1 MLKALIDDQTA
12 LFTHETDC
20 FCGTKIV
27 ALYLLFESFLL
38 MLRFVRYFLFIA
50 LFGTAFSLKATHN
63 RAGEITYKWLGGYT
77 YSITLVTYTDDG
89 TNVADRC
96 KLTIYFGDLD
106 SCQAIRQNGPPAGS
120 SAECTSSNS
129 GTVIITDPLHTVKK
143 NIYSCIHT
151 YSGPGLYK
159 IYMFDRN
166 RNNGV
171 INVPNSVNQP
181 FYLETL
187 LSINAF
193 MGPNNSPVLTRDPI
207 DKACTNQCFYHNPG
221 AYDVDGDSLSYE
233 LVMCK
238 GENSLG
244 QIGVPIPGYNYPST
258 GAGGT
263 FNIHANNGTLT
274 WCKPQN
280 PGEYNAAFY
289 IKEWRKN
296 IDGEWKLVGFV
307 MRDMQIIVDNC
318 SNTPPQIAAMQD
330 TCVVAGTLITK
341 TFKATDV
348 PGQRLTLTAT
358 GGPFNVTLPA
368 ATFGT
373 FQATTG
379 TVSGTFNWQTA
390 CAHVRS
396 SPYQVTVKAEDDG
409 NPIAL
414 VDFKTYNITVVGPPP
429 LNLSATPLG
438 TSVKLIWF
446 KSACNN
452 VGLGNKVIHYKVYR
466 KSDCN
471 PWVHSPCE
479 TGVPPS
485 SGFSYIGQTTSI
497 NDTTFTDT
505 NGGAGLAHGVNYS
518 YVVVAVYADG
528 SLSYASNQVC
538 VQLKRDVPIIINVDV
553 LSTNTSTGQ
562 IFVRWVK
569 PLVGPSNLD
578 TNILTGPYEF
588 RVSAKQGLSGTFT
601 QVYSSTKTYFAGL
614 NQLSDTTFTH
624 SGIDTDNS
632 LWVYKLDF
640 YSNNTFVG
648 SAQTAS
654 SVSLTL
660 VPADRKMNLS
670 WVHYV
675 PWGNYKYFIYRKAPA
690 QAIFSLLDS
699 TTSLS
704 YVDSNNVVNRSTYC
718 YKVLT
723 KGQYSDPAIFKPLL
737 NNSQEECATA
747 IDKTLPC
754 SPTLEVS
761 SNCETGFVELKW
773 NNPNHS
779 CSDDVIKYFIYFKPT
794 EDEPLML
801 FDSVLNVSDTTFVLD
816 GLESIAGCWVVTAI
830 DSSYNES
837 VKAEANCV
845 DNCPEFELPN
855 VVTMNGDGVNDFY
868 KAIKVKHIKD
878 IDLNIYNRWGQ
889 LVYHTTDPYFN
900 WDGKVLQ
907 TKMLCS
913 EGTYFYT
920 CEVNEKRVKPR
931 KPRLLK
937 GFIQVF
943 HK

>member
-1 MLKALIDDQTA
+1 MLKALNGDQSP

-27 ALYLLFESFLL
+27 ALYLLFANFLL
-38 MLRFVRYFLFIA
+38 MLRFVQYFLFIA

-63 RAGEITYKWLGGYT
+63 RAGEITYKWLSGYT

-89 TNVADRC
+89 SAVADRC
-96 KLTIYFGDLD
+96 KLTIYFGDGD
-106 SCQAIRQNGPPAGS
+106 SCQAYRQNGVLSSSSSECAVSYAG
-120 SAECTSSNS
+120 EMIKFN
-129 GTVIITDPLHTVKK
+129 PNVKK
-143 NIYSCIHT
+143 NVYSCVHT
-151 YSGPGLYK
+151 YDGPSCYK

-166 RNNGV
+166 RNSGV

-181 FYLETL
+181 FYLETWL
-187 LSINAF
+187 CINLF
-193 MGPNNSPVLTRDPI
+193 MGPNNSPVLTREPI
-207 DKACTNQCFYHNPG
+207 DEACTGQCFYHNPG

-238 GENSLG
+238 GENSAG
-244 QIGVPIPGYNYPST
+244 TIGATIPGYSYPTS
-258 GAGGT
+258 GVGGT
-263 FNIHANNGTLT
+263 FNINPNNGTLT
-274 WCKPQN
+274 WCRPQQ
-280 PGEYNAAFY
+280 PGEFNVAFY
-289 IKEWRKN
+289 IKEWRKDL
-296 IDGEWKLVGFV
+296 DGNWQLVGFV
-307 MRDMQIIVDNC
+307 MRDMQIIVGNC
-318 SNTPPQIAAMQD
+318 SNTPPVIQTMQD
-330 TCVVAGTLITK
+330 TCVVAGTLIAK
-341 TFKATDV
+341 TFMATDNSL
-348 PGQRLTLTAT
+348 QTITLTAT
-358 GGPFNVTLPA
+358 GGPFAVTPPV
-368 ATFGT
+368 ATFGS
-373 FQATTG
+373 FPGTG
-379 TVSGTFNWQTA
+379 TVTGTFNWQTA
-390 CAHVRS
+390 CAHVRT
-396 SPYQVTVKAEDDG
+396 SPYQVTVKAVDDG
-409 NPIAL
+409 TIAL

-429 LNLSATPLG
+429 LNLTATPLG
-438 TSVKLIWF
+438 TSVKLTWF

-452 VGLGNKVIHYKVYR
+452 VGLGNKVIKYKVYR
-466 KSDCN
+466 KADCI
-471 PWVHSPCE
+471 PWDHSPCE
-479 TGVPPS
+479 TGVPSS
-485 SGFSYIGQTTSI
+485 SGFGYIGQTTSI

-505 NGGAGLAHGVNYS
+505 NGGVGLAHGVNYS

-528 SLSYASNQVC
+528 SLSYASDQVC
-538 VQLKRDVPIIINVDV
+538 VQLKRDVPIVINVDV
-553 LSTNTSTGQ
+553 LATHTSTGQ

-588 RVSAKQGLSGTFT
+588 RVSAKQGLNGTFT
-601 QVYSSTKTYFAGL
+601 QVYSTTKTYFAGL

-624 SGIDTDNS
+624 SNIDTDNS

-654 SVSLTL
+654 SVFLTL
-660 VPADRKMNLS
+660 TPADRKMNLS

-675 PWGNYKYFIYRKAPA
+675 PWGNYKYFIYRKAPS
-690 QAIFSLLDS
+690 QPGFSLLDS
-699 TTSLS
+699 TTSLN
-704 YVDSNNVVNRSTYC
+704 YVDSNNVVNRSVYC
-718 YKVLT
+718 YKVLS

-747 IDKTLPC
+747 VDQTSPC
-754 SPTLEVS
+754 SPTLAIIS
-761 SNCETGFVELKW
+761 DCETGFVELKW
-773 NNPNHS
+773 NNPNHI
-779 CSDDVIKYFIYFKPT
+779 CSDDVIKYYIYFKPT
-794 EDEPLML
+794 EDESLAL
-801 FDSVLNVSDTTFVLD
+801 LDSVTTISDTTYTFD
-816 GLESIAGCWVVTAI
+816 GLESIAGCYVVTAI

-837 VKAEANCV
+837 VKAEATCV

-855 VVTMNGDGVNDFY
+855 VVTMNGDGVNDLY
-868 KAIKVKHIKD
+868 KAIRVKHIKD
-878 IDLNIYNRWGQ
+878 IDLNIYNRWGL